1 MKTLAVAAVLGL
13 AAPLAAPLVAA
24 AAPDPALQGPV
35 QCDRACLQATV
46 DQVLAAM
53 VAHNASSLP
62 LAPGVRYT
70 ENGQALALNDGF
82 WNTASGRGKYSHYF
96 LDPRTDQAGFMG
108 VVKENGD
115 DVIVAMRIA
124 LQGRQISEIETI
136 MGRSGLGSAGPSGSK
151 TLEAMGKPD
160 DIWFRDIPPAER
172 ASRED
177 IIRVSNMYF
186 SNLQNNDGKGDYSF
200 FADDCYR
207 LENGIQTTSGPHTP
221 PPAPPPAAGAAPR
234 PARPGPNMFGLGCK
248 QGFATGYFRIV
259 TRIRDR
265 RFPLVDEQKGV
276 AFAFAF
282 FDHAGNVHD
291 FPLSDGTISPGGI
304 KAPFTWEIAEAFRV
318 EKGQIKTVEA
328 VLNNAPY
335 GLKAGWDGK

>member
-1 MKTLAVAAVLGL
+1 MKSLVLAAVLAAL
-13 AAPLAAPLVAA
+13 PAAASMAAPE
-24 AAPDPALQGPV
+24 PALQGPV
-35 QCDRACLQATV
+35 QCDRACLQGAV

-53 VAHNASSLP
+53 VAHKASTLP

-82 WNTASGRGKYSHYF
+82 WNTASGRGVYSHYF

-115 DVIVAMRIA
+115 NVIMAMRIA
-124 LQGRQISEIETI
+124 LQGRQISEIETV
-136 MGRSGLGSAGPSGSK
+136 MGRSGLGTAGPAGGVGAK
-151 TLEAMGKPD
+151 NLEAMGKPD
-160 DIWFRDIPPAER
+160 DIWFKDIPLAER

-177 IIRVSNMYF
+177 VIRVSNMYF

-207 LENGIQTTSGPHTP
+207 LENGSPTTSGPHTP
-221 PPAPPPAAGAAPR
+221 PPRPPAAGAP
-234 PARPGPNMFGLGCK
+234 PARPGPNMMALGCK
-248 QGFATGYFRIV
+248 QGFQTGFFRIV

-265 RFPLVDEQKGV
+265 RFPLVDEEKGV
-276 AFAFAF
+276 AFAFGF

-291 FPLSDGTISPGGI
+291 FKLSDGTVSPGGI
-304 KAPFTWEIAEAFRV
+304 KAPFTWEIAEAFRI
-318 EKGQIKTVEA
+318 EHGKIKTVEA

-335 GLKAGWDGK
+335 GMKGGWEGK

>member
-1 MKTLAVAAVLGL
+1 MKLALT
-13 AAPLAAPLVAA
+13 AA
-24 AAPDPALQGPV
+24 AAALALAMPAAVATAAPEPALQGPV
-35 QCDRACLQATV
+35 QCDRACLQQAV

-53 VAHNASSLP
+53 TAHDASKLP

-115 DVIVAMRIA
+115 DVIMGLRIA
-124 LQGRQISEIETI
+124 LQGRLISEIEAV
-136 MGRSGLGSAGPSGSK
+136 MGRQGLGAAGPNGAK

-160 DIWFRDIPPAER
+160 DIWLRDIPPAER

-186 SNLQNNDGKGDYSF
+186 TGLQNNDGKGDYSF

-207 LENGIQTTSGPHTP
+207 LENGVQTTSGPH
-221 PPAPPPAAGAAPR
+221 PAPPRPAPAAGASPV
-234 PARPGPNMFGLGCK
+234 PARRGPDMFSLGCRK
-248 QGFATGYFRIV
+248 GFETGYFRIV

-265 RFPLVDEQKGV
+265 RFPLVDEDKGV

-291 FPLSDGTISPGGI
+291 FPLTDGTVSPGGI

-318 EKGQIKTVEA
+318 EKGKITTIEA

-335 GLKAGWDGK
+335 GMKGGWDGK

>member
-1 MKTLAVAAVLGL
+1 MKTLAAL
-13 AAPLAAPLVAA
+13 AALALAMPLAAA
-24 AAPDPALQGPV
+24 AAPEPALQGPV
-35 QCDRACLQATV
+35 QCDRACLQAAV
-46 DQVLAAM
+46 DHVLAAM
-53 VAHNASSLP
+53 IAHDASKLP

-82 WNTASGRGKYSHYF
+82 WNTASARGKYSHYF

-108 VVKENGD
+108 VVKENGA
-115 DVIVAMRIA
+115 DVIVGMRIA
-124 LQGRQISEIETI
+124 LQGKQISEIEAVL
-136 MGRSGLGSAGPSGSK
+136 GRSGLGSAGPSGSK

-160 DIWFRDIPPAER
+160 DIWFKDIPPAER

-186 SNLQNNDGKGDYSF
+186 SGLQNNDGKGDYSF

-221 PPAPPPAAGAAPR
+221 PPAPPSAPGAAPR
-234 PARPGPNMFGLGCK
+234 PARTGPDMFNLGCK

-265 RFPLVDEQKGV
+265 RFPLVDEDKGV

-291 FPLSDGTISPGGI
+291 FPLTDGSISPGGI

-318 EKGQIKTVEA
+318 EKGKIKTIEA

-335 GLKAGWDGK
+335 GMKAGWEGK

>member
-1 MKTLAVAAVLGL
+1 MKIPALAAAAVLAAL
-13 AAPLAAPLVAA
+13 PAAVATAAPE
-24 AAPDPALQGPV
+24 PALQGPV
-35 QCDRACLQATV
+35 QCDRACLQGAV

-53 VAHNASSLP
+53 IAHDASKLP

-82 WNTASGRGKYSHYF
+82 WNTASGRGRYSHYF
-96 LDPRTDQAGFMG
+96 LDARTDQAGFIG

-115 DVIVAMRIA
+115 DVIMAMRIA
-124 LQGRQISEIETI
+124 LQGRRISEIEAV
-136 MGRSGLGSAGPSGSK
+136 MGRTGLGTAGPNGAK
-151 TLEAMGKPD
+151 NLEAMGKPD
-160 DIWFRDIPPAER
+160 DIWLRDIPPAER

-177 IIRVSNMYF
+177 IIRVANMYF
-186 SNLQNNDGKGDYSF
+186 SALQNNDGKGDYSF

-207 LENGIQTTSGPHTP
+207 LENGIQTTSGPHPAPP
-221 PPAPPPAAGAAPR
+221 PPAPAAGAR
-234 PARPGPNMFGLGCK
+234 PARSGPNMLALGCK
-248 QGFATGYFRIV
+248 QGFQTGFFRIV

-265 RFPLVDEQKGV
+265 RFPLVDEDKGV

-304 KAPFTWEIAEAFRV
+304 KAPFTWELAEAFRV
-318 EKGQIKTVEA
+318 EKGKIKTVEA

-335 GLKAGWDGK
+335 GMKGGWDGK

>member
-1 MKTLAVAAVLGL
+1 MKSFRAVVVGAGALILATSI
-13 AAPLAAPLVAA
+13 AA
-24 AAPDPALQGPV
+24 AAQAPAQGG
-35 QCDRACLQATV
+35 
-46 DQVLAAM
+46 AAP
-53 VAHNASSLP
+53 A
-62 LAPGVRYT
+62 
-70 ENGQALALNDGF
+70 
-82 WNTASGRGKYSHYF
+82 
-96 LDPRTDQAGFMG
+96 
-108 VVKENGD
+108 
-115 DVIVAMRIA
+115 
-124 LQGRQISEIETI
+124 QGRAGQPPPPPKNLQI
-136 MGRSGLGSAGPSGSK
+136 LPK
-151 TLEAMGKPD
+151 
-160 DIWFRDIPPAER
+160 DIPPAER

-207 LENGIQTTSGPHTP
+207 LENGIQTTSGPH
-221 PPAPPPAAGAAPR
+221 PAPPRPAPAAGAPAA
-234 PARPGPNMFGLGCK
+234 PARPGPNMSALGCK
-248 QGFATGYFRIV
+248 QGFATGFFRIV

-304 KAPFTWEIAEAFRV
+304 KAPFTWEIAEAFRI
-318 EKGQIKTVEA
+318 EHGKIKTVEA

-335 GLKAGWDGK
+335 GMKAGWDGK

>member
-1 MKTLAVAAVLGL
+1 MKIPALAAAAVL
-13 AAPLAAPLVAA
+13 AALPAAVAT
-24 AAPDPALQGPV
+24 AAPDPALQGAV
-35 QCDRACLQATV
+35 QCDRACLQTAM

-53 VAHNASSLP
+53 VAHDASKLP

-82 WNTASGRGKYSHYF
+82 WNTASGRGKYRHYF

-115 DVIVAMRIA
+115 DVIMALRIA
-124 LQGRQISEIETI
+124 LQGRQISEIEAV
-136 MGRSGLGSAGPSGSK
+136 MGRSGLGTAGPNGAK
-151 TLEAMGKPD
+151 NLEALGKPD
-160 DIWFRDIPPAER
+160 DIWFRDIPAAER

-207 LENGIQTTSGPHTP
+207 LENGIQTTSGPH
-221 PPAPPPAAGAAPR
+221 PAPPRPTPAAGAPAPA
-234 PARPGPNMFGLGCK
+234 ARRGPDMFSLGCR
-248 QGFATGYFRIV
+248 QGFETGYFRIV

-265 RFPLVDEQKGV
+265 RFPLVDEDKGV
-276 AFAFAF
+276 AFAFGF

-318 EKGQIKTVEA
+318 EKGKIKTVEA

-335 GLKAGWDGK
+335 GMKGGWDGK